1 MKLDA
6 DDPGANDLPGSLVKW
21 HFCFSSEAAMVRITL
36 RPSAVRG
43 GWGSGRG
50 KADGRPVKRRGFG
63 LLRGRGF
70 GTVRQKAAVSFLRLE
85 REPRSPICERPENS
99 PADCEG
105 ER

>member
-43 GWGSGRG
+43 EW
-50 KADGRPVKRRGFG
+50 
-63 LLRGRGF
+63 
-70 GTVRQKAAVSFLRLE
+70 VRALKKPIG
-85 REPRSPICERPENS
+85 EPESALAWLVPRK
-99 PADCEG
+99 
-105 ER
+105 